1 MPFSQTTP
9 EHTEEYWTRHFELFL
24 KPIIEKCPGAKAFR
38 SHPLRGDMVREIIRN
53 LVMAPIVIADITDGN
68 PNVYWELGVRHSFEH
83 GTIII
88 AEEGTKRRF
97 DISALGTLYYLSEDP
112 KQEEFVEQLQKAI
125 EDCVKNPK
133 RPDSQVLE
141 TVTGRGSIYSIINRE
156 ESIRRL
162 DALYYEITLNINMVD
177 ALYSILSENLKG
189 NKGRRFSPGRFAY
202 DSLELLTTNRYL
214 DQDESFYQRST
225 KNRDTIHMI
234 NNELNIW
241 CNNIFNKDKYL
252 FSLINMSLKEY
263 FIKYREEIE
272 GIREKLLSRK

>member
-1 MPFSQTTP
+1 
-9 EHTEEYWTRHFELFL
+9 
-24 KPIIEKCPGAKAFR
+24 
-38 SHPLRGDMVREIIRN
+38 
-53 LVMAPIVIADITDGN
+53 MAPIVIADITDGN

-97 DISALGTLYYLSEDP
+97 DISTLGTLYYLSEDP

-133 RPDSQVLE
+133 RPDSHVLE

-162 DALYYEITLNINMVD
+162 EALYYEITLNINMVD
-177 ALYSILSENLKG
+177 ALNSILSENLKG
-189 NKGRRFSPGRFAY
+189 NKARKFSPGRFAY

-225 KNRDTIHMI
+225 KNRDIIHMI

-241 CNNIFNKDKYL
+241 CNNIFNKDKNL
-252 FSLINMSLKEY
+252 ISLINTSLKEH

-272 GIREKLLSRK
+272 GIREKLLARK